1 MDGDESSQRVMI
13 TVEFEC
19 EVTDP
24 HALIEYARRYYR
36 ASPLDP
42 GGKEVENVPAALLM
56 ASDFRSMR
64 ALPGHGDTSVPGVEI
79 RDSAVTFDPD
89 ARWR

>member
-42 GGKEVENVPAALLM
+42 GGKEVEDVPVALLM
-56 ASDFRSMR
+56 ASDFRSVR
-64 ALPGHGDTSVPGVEI
+64 VLPGRGDTGVPVVEI
-79 RDSAVTFDPD
+79 RDCAVTFDPE